1 MSAFERTGRGEWT
14 YLGFRVHRDKG
25 SHFTYRT
32 QVYRPD
38 VAPGRRAV
46 TLSASSLSELK
57 WQIDRAIGEGGVPPG
72 MDGPDG

>member
-1 MSAFERTGRGEWT
+1 MSSFRQTRQGEWT
-14 YLGFRVHRDKG
+14 YLGFKVSRDKG

-32 QVYRPD
+32 QVCRPD
-38 VAPGRRAV
+38 GAPGCRTV

-57 WQIDRAIGEGGVPPG
+57 WQIDRAVAEGSVPPG